1 MPDMED
7 IQYYRSLDMPES
19 DWKHIRDYI
28 LFDVI
33 GNNDNPIISHTV
45 NLSNYKIKLLLK
57 QLISATLAKA
67 GFEKC
72 EAKSVILF
80 GVPPNSKVNIHVD
93 GYTADRK
100 DSSNF
105 ALNIPIQHCEQ
116 GVMHWYKGAYT
127 LEEGMTAEKLKHL
140 KIKWDGEPELAYSKV
155 IDSPCIVR
163 VNTPH
168 NVENLSDH
176 YRFILSIRFTPDL
189 AIH

>member
-1 MPDMED
+1 MED
-7 IQYYRSLDMPES
+7 IQYYKLLDMPES
-19 DWKHIRDYI
+19 DWKHIRDYVV
-28 LFDVI
+28 FDII
-33 GNNDNPIISHTV
+33 GNSVDPIISHSV
-45 NLSNYKIKLLLK
+45 NLKNSKIKLLLT
-57 QLISATLAKA
+57 QLVSAALATA
-67 GFEKC
+67 GFEQC
-72 EAKSVILF
+72 QAKSVILF

-116 GVMHWYKGAYT
+116 GVMHWYKGTYT

-140 KIKWDGEPELAYSKV
+140 KIKWEGEPELAYSKL

-168 NVENLSDH
+168 NVENLSDQ

>member
-1 MPDMED
+1 MED
-7 IQYYRSLDMPES
+7 LQYYKLLDMPES
-19 DWKHIRDYI
+19 DWKHIKDYI
-28 LFDVI
+28 LFDVVL
-33 GNNDNPIISHTV
+33 NKDTPIVSHAV
-45 NLSNYKIKLLLK
+45 NLNNHKIKLLLK
-57 QLISATLAKA
+57 NLISATLAQY
-67 GFEKC
+67 GSEKC

-80 GVPPNSKVNIHVD
+80 GVPPHSKVNIHVD

-127 LEEGMTAEKLKHL
+127 LEEGMTPEKLKHL
-140 KIKWDGEPELAYSKV
+140 KIVWADEPEIAHSKI

-163 VNTPH
+163 VDIPH

-176 YRFILSIRFTPDL
+176 YRLILSIRFAPDL
-189 AIH
+189 AIR

>member
-1 MPDMED
+1 MED
-7 IQYYRSLDMPES
+7 LQYYKLVDMPAA
-19 DWKHIRDYI
+19 DLKHIKDYI
-28 LFDVI
+28 LFDIVASR
-33 GNNDNPIISHTV
+33 DAPVVSHTV

-57 QLISATLAKA
+57 NLISETLARH
-67 GFEKC
+67 GFEQC

-80 GVPPNSKVNIHVD
+80 GVPPQSKVNIHVD

-116 GVMHWYKGAYT
+116 GVMHWYKGTYT
-127 LEEGMTAEKLKHL
+127 LEEGITAEKLKHL
-140 KIKWDGEPELAYSKV
+140 KIVWEGEPELAHSKI

-168 NVENLSDH
+168 NVENLSDQ
-176 YRFILSIRFTPDL
+176 YRLILSVRFTPDL
-189 AIH
+189 AIL